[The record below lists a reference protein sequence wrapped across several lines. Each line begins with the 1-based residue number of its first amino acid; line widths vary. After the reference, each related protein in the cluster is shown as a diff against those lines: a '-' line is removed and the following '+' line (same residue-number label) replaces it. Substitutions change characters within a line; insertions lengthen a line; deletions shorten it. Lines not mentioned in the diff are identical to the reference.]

1 MDYMQFKR
9 KEINYLLKTPEFML
23 GERDVKTEEDKLEE
37 CDFEYMAE
45 VAFIHRLLSPFYKV
59 YQRFFNEATMTYC
72 EKKLEQ
78 RKSKKV
84 AQLAQL
90 RIIKRHFQQENIDFV
105 LIKGFALSQLL
116 FGDFYSRDFGDIDL
130 LIDIESYEKAD
141 NIMKRLGFVSN
152 LNNGKIPELI
162 KIDCYEIEYF
172 YEFEP
177 GRKLCVELKMVTSS
191 IRDMDTIAEIKKDRI
206 SINLDGE
213 EYETINLSNTFIL
226 LCVNTY
232 ANIELE
238 FGEGKMRDFV
248 DIYFFL
254 KKYTLELDWDYIE
267 AFCQSHKMTHKM
279 YAVLAEINKI
289 YDEYVPTYIMNRF
302 LISNITYDKSEFN
315 NYEHG
320 WMRDWGVDIIETIL
334 NRKSHLKE
342 MFYLHALKSYTS
354 SNKKYNDKILV
365 EPLNDDV
372 KNTSSFIQLQGL
384 KSDMNEINHLYGFA
398 HDREKIY
405 FSLKFTEF
413 NEANNMKTV
422 LVLFD
427 IDRKE
432 PRKMVEFYYDPGFVK
447 NNFHSKVI
455 LSDMKCDE
463 VYSKGNE
470 VVISMDKENFNVL
483 KDGGKILCYRM
494 YTVRRYNN
502 FIDFAVKDDLDMF
515 DFENVNVLYFEN

>member
-1 MDYMQFKR
+1 M
-9 KEINYLLKTPEFML
+9 
-23 GERDVKTEEDKLEE
+23 
-37 CDFEYMAE
+37 
-45 VAFIHRLLSPFYKV
+45 
-59 YQRFFNEATMTYC
+59 
-72 EKKLEQ
+72 EQ

-141 NIMKRLGFVSN
+141 NIMKRLGFDSN

-238 FGEGKMRDFV
+238 SGEGKMRDFV

-289 YDEYVPTYIMNRF
+289 YDEYVPIHIMNRF

-342 MFYLHALKSYTS
+342 MFY
-354 SNKKYNDKILV
+354 
-365 EPLNDDV
+365 
-372 KNTSSFIQLQGL
+372 
-384 KSDMNEINHLYGFA
+384 
-398 HDREKIY
+398 
-405 FSLKFTEF
+405 
-413 NEANNMKTV
+413 
-422 LVLFD
+422 
-427 IDRKE
+427 E

-455 LSDMKCDE
+455 LSDMRCDE

-494 YTVRRYNN
+494 YTVRRYDN
-502 FIDFAVKDDLDMF
+502 FIDFAVKDDFDIF